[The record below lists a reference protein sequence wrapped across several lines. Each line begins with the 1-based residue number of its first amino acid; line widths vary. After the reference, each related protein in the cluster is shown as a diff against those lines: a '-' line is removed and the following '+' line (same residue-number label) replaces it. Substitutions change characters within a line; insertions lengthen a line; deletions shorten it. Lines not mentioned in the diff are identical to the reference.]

1 MTKFYFQKILQKD
14 GWKNKVRISID
25 KEGLIS
31 EIIEYYNG
39 NDYQINIPLAI
50 PRLIIPKNIYL
61 RNCKKMR

>member
-39 NDYQINIPLAI
+39 NDYQINIP
-50 PRLIIPKNIYL
+50 
-61 RNCKKMR
+61 

>member
-39 NDYQINIPLAI
+39 NDYQIIIPLAI
-50 PRLIIPKNIYL
+50 PGIPNAQSHAFQYA
-61 RNCKKMR
+61 MAG